1 MIKNGKIC
9 FNKSV
14 GIIIA
19 VVIALGIFAAG
30 AAQLSQMSTST
41 SSRAS
46 SCAPGK
52 DMGGGM
58 YQCQANCGASKSGKC
73 YKFVH
78 NSPDQSCTQ
87 CNGLPSTATQ
97 TIMPTTITQNTIV
110 QPTTETSVS
119 ETVEPTG
126 SSMYIP
132 SSSKDV
138 RISVWKIGTDPKGK
152 LVPQTVQGNTVSLNF
167 AAGKKYFYKNNYFA
181 CLHYVGTS
189 KIDTYA
195 DSVGG
200 THHYALGTLRFSNED
215 ESSVVLTEREVVDEL
230 MESKY
235 LVWPADD
242 TAFCKVISI
251 KGLGSRTLTGKYGA
265 TIGGSNV
272 SFVPADLI
280 IQVN

>member
-14 GIIIA
+14 GVIIA
-19 VVIALGIFAAG
+19 VVVALGIFAVG
-30 AAQLSQMSTST
+30 AIRLSQMSRST

-46 SCAPGK
+46 SCAQGK

-73 YKFVH
+73 YKYVH

-97 TIMPTTITQNTIV
+97 TIMPTT
-110 QPTTETSVS
+110 TT
-119 ETVEPTG
+119 EPTG
-126 SSMYIP
+126 SSTYTP

-138 RISVWKIGTDPKGK
+138 RISVWKLSTDPKGK
-152 LVPQTVQGNTVSLNF
+152 LVPQIVQGNTVSLNL
-167 AAGKKYFYKNNYFA
+167 ATGKEYYNYFA
-181 CLHYVGTS
+181 CLQYVGTS
-189 KIDTYA
+189 KIDTYT
-195 DSVGG
+195 DFVGG
-200 THHYALGTLRFSNED
+200 TRYKALGRIFFSNED
-215 ESSVVLTEREVVDEL
+215 ESSIAFTKRDVIDNLV
-230 MESKY
+230 ESKY
-235 LVWPADD
+235 FVWPAKDD
-242 TAFCKVISI
+242 TAFCNVISI

-265 TIGGSNV
+265 TIDGANV